1 MQIREFYLLMVIIGL
16 IGGNAFSQNTAE
28 RYQRIDY
35 VIEDLYDV
43 ISGPAGERD
52 WDRMRNLFHDDAL
65 MGSIR
70 KNNEGELVYA
80 SFSLEEYIKRSG
92 PYFLENGFFESEISS
107 SSQSY
112 GELVHRFSAY
122 ESRHTEKDPVFSRG
136 INSIQLVYT
145 KNRWWIVSIQWNS
158 ERDDLPLPK
167 KLK

>member
-1 MQIREFYLLMVIIGL
+1 MFL
-16 IGGNAFSQNTAE
+16 ICENTFSQNPTE
-28 RYQRIDY
+28 GYQKIDD

-70 KNNEGELVYA
+70 KNNAGELVYA
-80 SFSLEEYIKRSG
+80 SFSLEEYIKRSAT
-92 PYFLENGFFESEISS
+92 YFLENGFFESEIGS

-122 ESRHTEKDPVFSRG
+122 ESRHTEKDPVFRRG